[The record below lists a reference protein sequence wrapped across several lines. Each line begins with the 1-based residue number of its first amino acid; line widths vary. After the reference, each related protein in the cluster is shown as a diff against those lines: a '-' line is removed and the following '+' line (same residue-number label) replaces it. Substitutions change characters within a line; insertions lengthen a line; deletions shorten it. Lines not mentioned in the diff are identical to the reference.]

1 MPLPARQLLFSYEH
15 FKGGAGKCQ
24 PHLTIKDDH
33 LYVVLEDDKRE
44 ITLAKYKISL
54 PEI

>member
-1 MPLPARQLLFSYEH
+1 MSFGEDLYIKFTH
-15 FKGGAGKCQ
+15 II
-24 PHLTIKDDH
+24 IKDDH
-33 LYVVLEDDKRE
+33 LYVVLEDDQGE